1 MKIGLISIM
10 GNVGSTLNSQG
21 GGYGIIQTRMLKDNH
36 PDDTV
41 DVNPDPSDWGS
52 YDMLYVCEGVNFVEG
67 SFNVPGGPQPIHTEK
82 MKAIA
87 EFKGEIRYSNTS
99 FDFNKFN
106 QRLKIEGVTYPE
118 VGELPWYNTFMAHGL
133 VNRKSVIGDSHAL
146 SVWRPGYSLEFT
158 AGRTLHGFLKRNS
171 AEIGSLNELFDE
183 TTLYFGNIDL
193 RFHLMRQED
202 PKQVT
207 IDLFT
212 RYVEFAK
219 QLNDCTLVEL
229 LPVEHES
236 RKIPG
241 TGLYKKQPYF
251 GTRAQRMELRE
262 IANNIINES
271 GLKVIKWPTEWID
284 EDGTKMLDILEMKQS
299 VHLRPKHYAY
309 LNEILNVSK

>member
-1 MKIGLISIM
+1 M

-21 GGYGIIQTRMLKDNH
+21 GGYGLIQTKMLFEEH
-36 PDDTV
+36 PHDTV
-41 DVNPDPSDWGS
+41 DVNPPPAMWTN
-52 YDMLYVCEGVNFVEG
+52 YDLLYICEGVNFVEG

-118 VGELPWYNTFMAHGL
+118 VVELPWYNTFMAHGL
-133 VNRKSVIGDSHAL
+133 MNRKSVIGDSHAL

-158 AGRTLHGFLKRNS
+158 AGRTLHGFLRRNVV
-171 AEIGSLNELFDE
+171 EIGPLNDIFDE
-183 TTLYFGNIDL
+183 ITLYFGNIDL

-202 PKQVT
+202 PKQAT

-212 RYVEFAK
+212 KYVEFAK

-299 VHLRPKHYAY
+299 VHLRPKHYVY